1 MDEIDT
7 VSHTSIRTFAII
19 ESKRLILF
27 NNNIYPA
34 MFISKNI
41 S

>member
-19 ESKRLILF
+19 ESKWLTFF

-34 MFISKNI
+34 IFISGNM
-41 S
+41 